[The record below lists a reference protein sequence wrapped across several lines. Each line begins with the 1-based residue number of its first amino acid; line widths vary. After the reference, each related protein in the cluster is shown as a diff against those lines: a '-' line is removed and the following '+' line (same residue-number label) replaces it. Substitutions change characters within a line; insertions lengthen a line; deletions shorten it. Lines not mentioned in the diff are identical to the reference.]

1 MRKNTIFMAIIL
13 AILSST
19 NLFAGIKTSTAWF
32 NNETFESY
40 TAGADM
46 KTSGSV
52 GFSGWTPSTTLYV
65 NIQNASSYNYG
76 SASGNFLGFS
86 VTNVTPLTETSASG
100 SRTWTKTFSNSLT
113 GYVYGKTSFYTST
126 GGSSYSPY
134 MGTGYYLRNSSGT
147 DVFMFG
153 GYANASNALFC
164 TGVTNTTMALGARAK
179 WADVEF
185 ILDIPNKK
193 VVKVSMTYNG
203 TTYSNTN
210 LDLPAGTD
218 VSTLYVFGNRGY
230 VAGALDN
237 TTIGQLVADNIKTL
251 TGATSLQT
259 LSGNNVTTDFSVTA
273 FTTAMSQDLTISQP
287 DLEIQWGISDYG
299 TLSNEDK
306 ALVSIAR
313 SATNFQT
320 ATLSAGNISA
330 DATITVQAVYGS
342 TTLTKTVNLQAQ
354 TIGGLKSSLASQITS
369 ANALLGTITD
379 TNPYITSLK
388 NTLQGSITAAQ
399 TVIDNSSATISDATT
414 ALSNITTAQT
424 NFSSSV
430 APYNDF
436 TTYIGTVQTA
446 YNAEVRTAT
455 FFTTI
460 KATLN
465 AALTDVATARTTI
478 SSTTD
483 ITSAKTA
490 LQLSFTQFNADVP
503 AYANLQTQ
511 ITTVVNRLAIVSPR
525 KGDAQFLMFT
535 TSAVDALTAAKA
547 TADAALANST
557 TATQLS
563 NAQTDLS
570 TALTTF
576 NATPRVAPSNLV
588 TYKIYTYGSNG
599 GDGGTTKSIVYVDA
613 TTSTVKYATP
623 DNAAV
628 ANSEWTISEVSTGNY
643 TFLNKS
649 LGTYLNGT
657 TVSATSM
664 NFTLPE
670 GFSLSNLISSSTDT
684 YFIYY
689 LVNPS
694 GKGLEVN
701 AFDAAT
707 STGIFLINSAP
718 ANRFRFAYQFEP
730 VSGTTAAASLNNSA
744 IKLYNQSENLV
755 IDGIKAGDKY
765 SIFNAIGYKIKSGIA
780 TSSKVEVKLSKG
792 AYIVNTGSNSYKFI
806 K

>member
-1 MRKNTIFMAIIL
+1 MRKITLLMAIIL

-19 NLFAGIKTSTAWF
+19 NLFAGIKASTAWF

-46 KTSGSV
+46 KTSSSV
-52 GFSGWTPSTTLYV
+52 AFSGWTPSTTLYV
-65 NIQNASSYNYG
+65 NIQNAASYSYG

-86 VTNVTPLTETSASG
+86 ITNVTPLTETSASG

-134 MGTGYYLRNSSGT
+134 MGTGYYLRNSSGS

-164 TGVTNTTMALGARAK
+164 TGVTNTTMVLGARAK

-193 VVKVSMTYNG
+193 VIKVSMMYNG

-218 VSTLYVFGNRGY
+218 VSTLYVYGNRGY

-251 TGATSLQT
+251 TGASSLQT
-259 LSGNNVTTDFSVTA
+259 LSGSNVTTDFSVTA

-287 DLEIQWGISDYG
+287 DLDIQWSISDYG
-299 TLSNEDK
+299 TLSTEDK

-320 ATLSAGNISA
+320 ATLNAGNISA

-342 TTLTKTVNLQAQ
+342 TTLTKTVDLKAQ
-354 TIGGLKSSLASQITS
+354 TIGGLKSSLTSQITS

-388 NTLQGSITAAQ
+388 NTLQASITAAQ
-399 TVIDNSSATISDATT
+399 AVIDNSSATISDATT

-424 NFSSSV
+424 DFSNSIV
-430 APYNDF
+430 PYNDF
-436 TTYIGTVQTA
+436 LTYIGTVQTA

-455 FFTTI
+455 FFATV

-465 AALTDVATARTTI
+465 SALTDAATARTTI
-478 SSTTD
+478 SSTSD
-483 ITSAKTA
+483 ITTAKAA
-490 LQLSFTQFNADVP
+490 LQSSFTQFNSDIP
-503 AYANLQTQ
+503 AYSNLEAQ
-511 ITTVVNRLAIVSPR
+511 ITTVTTRLTAVTPR
-525 KGDAQFLMFT
+525 TGDTQFLMFPT
-535 TSAVDALTAAKA
+535 ISVNTLSTAKTTASSVLSSATTAIQLTSAQTTLAA
-547 TADAALANST
+547 
-557 TATQLS
+557 
-563 NAQTDLS
+563 
-570 TALTTF
+570 ALTTF
-576 NATPRVAPSNLV
+576 NAAPRVAPSS
-588 TYKIYTYGSNG
+588 TSSYKIYTYGVDN
-599 GDGGTTKSIVYVDA
+599 GDGGTTKMIVYAD
-613 TTSTVKYATP
+613 SSDSLKYAALDFTGVV
-623 DNAAV
+623 NA
-628 ANSEWTISEVSTGNY
+628 EWTITEASTGIYNIVNKNTGKYFNGQTVST
-643 TFLNKS
+643 
-649 LGTYLNGT
+649 
-657 TVSATSM
+657 TSM
-664 NFTLPE
+664 DITLPE
-670 GFSLSNLISSSTDT
+670 GTTQSNLIQASGDS
-684 YFIYY
+684 YLLYY
-689 LVNPS
+689 IVNPS
-694 GKGLEVN
+694 GKALEV
-701 AFDAAT
+701 DAWYASVT
-707 STGIFLINSAP
+707 YGKFLISSTP
-718 ANRFRFAYQFEP
+718 ANRFRFCYQFEP
-730 VSGTTAAASLNNSA
+730 VSGTTGITSL
-744 IKLYNQSENLV
+744 KT
-755 IDGIKAGDKY
+755 GIKVYTTNENAVIEGLKNGEKY
-765 SIFNAIGYKIKSGIA
+765 SIYNTLGATIQTGVA
-780 TSSKVEVKLSKG
+780 TSTRVEVKLAKG
-792 AYIVNTGSNSYKFI
+792 IYIINTNNQIFKLT